1 MKDSLDILCT
11 NYEVNEE
18 TPNEIETVYHD
29 SLNILRTDV
38 ICHHG
43 ILGMKWGI
51 RRYQNKDGSLTAAGK
66 KRYYGSVEG
75 YENGWAWNGGNL
87 TKKGEKAFK
96 NRKGEW
102 KNTPAAQKA
111 KEHEE
116 SNKVLKEARDAKR
129 AIGVEYVKS
138 ELNPAL
144 SKMNGLKS
152 LYDLQRT
159 DTASIAEWKS
169 AARLGLRALESTND
183 LGFRGPE
190 DKGKPFDNSDM
201 TWFLFEDQTIG
212 MPQVAAMINRGFKGK
227 QIKEMMTRIEDVS
240 PYDLPEEGLSN
251 FTKDFVFGTREGGN
265 LSNFIDSCEKVKDY
279 ESYWEKKIK

>member
-1 MKDSLDILCT
+1 MKDSLDILLDDVT
-11 NYEVNEE
+11 EDVTEYEPEFVA
-18 TPNEIETVYHD
+18 HD
-29 SLNILRTDV
+29 ALNILRTDV

-51 RRYQNKDGSLTAAGK
+51 RRYQNRDGSLTAAGK

-111 KEHEE
+111 KQHEE

-129 AIGVEYVKS
+129 AVGVEYVKN

-240 PYDLPEEGLSN
+240 TYDLPEEGLSN
-251 FTKDFVFGTREGGN
+251 FTKDFVFGAREGGN